1 MKLND
6 LLKWT
11 GCIAVCMGALFTSL
25 RIDPANIYML
35 NAGAALYLLWAVRL
49 REVNLI
55 VVNAVL
61 LALYVVGLVYTP
73 G

>member
-6 LLKWT
+6 VLKWA

-35 NAGAALYLLWAVRL
+35 NAGAALYLMWALRL
-49 REVNLI
+49 RETNLI

>member
-6 LLKWT
+6 VLKWL
-11 GCIAVCMGALFTSL
+11 GCLCVVLGALFTSL
-25 RIDPANIYML
+25 RIDPANIYFL
-35 NAGAALYLLWAVRL
+35 NAGAAFYLLWAVRL

-61 LALYVVGLVYTP
+61 LALYVVGLFYVP